1 MYVIYMMITI
11 IRTLYKN
18 EKGRSCLG
26 TIENNVKVVIYCVVG
41 ISGINAIALGVWVLW
56 YVFITDEEKVG
67 VTYNKM
73 IVRWL

>member
-41 ISGINAIALGVWVLW
+41 ISRSNAIALGV
-56 YVFITDEEKVG
+56 
-67 VTYNKM
+67 
-73 IVRWL
+73 IVK

>member
-41 ISGINAIALGVWVLW
+41 ISEVMLLHLVFKYFDMSLLPMWKKLGLH
-56 YVFITDEEKVG
+56 IIK
-67 VTYNKM
+67 
-73 IVRWL
+73 